1 MIIKSLKVIFNEKEF
16 LFGFTKNCNLIYS
29 KENSKGKTTL
39 VRFLLYA
46 LGYQIPATEGIGDFA
61 KFTFI
66 LNITINGKNI
76 TITRHDTEVLL
87 ESDNNKINYSLPLEE
102 KKLLSSIFE
111 IEEVLVLNN
120 LLAVFYIDQEK
131 GWTMLNRGKIIGNI
145 RFNIEE
151 FIAGLSGK
159 DICSYIEEKQTIN
172 EELKKYRYFKNVAD
186 INEEYTEYNTRNKY
200 AELNFNELIQR
211 QKELTLKKKKL
222 SKKIA
227 SLTKSIS
234 DNKNFADLICD
245 FGVMIVHN
253 GEEIEITKENLINYN
268 NNQELLELKRRNFSI
283 ELEEIN
289 IELKKLEKEITT
301 KNTLF
306 SLDTILD
313 SLESQIAD
321 MNIDLNSIDK
331 IITQLT
337 NKRTQ
342 INKRIKDKLSFNN
355 SHLIEFYD
363 IISKYAIELGIKQYI
378 KNDSPSFV
386 LTNKLKGFSGR
397 VLAQMAYIFK
407 LAYIKSIDSKYGIK
421 LPIIIDSPRTN
432 ELSEASTNDM
442 IEILKRDFSDH
453 QIILASIYK
462 ISILNPNIIDFNNVL
477 MNESSMQ

>member
-1 MIIKSLKVIFNEKEF
+1 
-16 LFGFTKNCNLIYS
+16 
-29 KENSKGKTTL
+29 
-39 VRFLLYA
+39 
-46 LGYQIPATEGIGDFA
+46 
-61 KFTFI
+61 
-66 LNITINGKNI
+66 
-76 TITRHDTEVLL
+76 
-87 ESDNNKINYSLPLEE
+87 
-102 KKLLSSIFE
+102 
-111 IEEVLVLNN
+111 
-120 LLAVFYIDQEK
+120 
-131 GWTMLNRGKIIGNI
+131 
-145 RFNIEE
+145 
-151 FIAGLSGK
+151 
-159 DICSYIEEKQTIN
+159 
-172 EELKKYRYFKNVAD
+172 
-186 INEEYTEYNTRNKY
+186 
-200 AELNFNELIQR
+200 
-211 QKELTLKKKKL
+211 
-222 SKKIA
+222 
-227 SLTKSIS
+227 
-234 DNKNFADLICD
+234 
-245 FGVMIVHN
+245 MIVHN

-462 ISILNPNIIDFNNVL
+462 ISILNPNIIDLNNGL

>member
-1 MIIKSLKVIFNEKEF
+1 M
-16 LFGFTKNCNLIYS
+16 
-29 KENSKGKTTL
+29 
-39 VRFLLYA
+39 
-46 LGYQIPATEGIGDFA
+46 
-61 KFTFI
+61 
-66 LNITINGKNI
+66 
-76 TITRHDTEVLL
+76 
-87 ESDNNKINYSLPLEE
+87 
-102 KKLLSSIFE
+102 
-111 IEEVLVLNN
+111 
-120 LLAVFYIDQEK
+120 
-131 GWTMLNRGKIIGNI
+131 
-145 RFNIEE
+145 
-151 FIAGLSGK
+151 
-159 DICSYIEEKQTIN
+159 
-172 EELKKYRYFKNVAD
+172 
-186 INEEYTEYNTRNKY
+186 
-200 AELNFNELIQR
+200 
-211 QKELTLKKKKL
+211 
-222 SKKIA
+222 
-227 SLTKSIS
+227 
-234 DNKNFADLICD
+234 
-245 FGVMIVHN
+245 
-253 GEEIEITKENLINYN
+253 
-268 NNQELLELKRRNFSI
+268 ELKRRNFSI

-462 ISILNPNIIDFNNVL
+462 ISILNPNIIDLNNGL